1 MNFMFD
7 VYVGNTN
14 RPLSEAH
21 ANITLPATPYQL
33 LDAMDRL
40 QIKNP
45 EDEYYQIEDYYDCE
59 FLSSYL
65 HGKASL
71 TQLNTLSQKLSE
83 MEEWRKDALEGLLKM
98 DALKE
103 NRLPSIE
110 RVIDLAHSTDSCQ
123 VLYEARND
131 EQLGRFYA
139 ENGFIP
145 EVEDI
150 SDEVFEMLDFE
161 MLGRKMRTEENGV
174 FTQAGYIVC
183 TGELSEVAKDMDFQ
197 LKQPDY
203 TVLLEVSRGYFNDPT
218 DNCEKTILL
227 ELPIPREKRNEVPE
241 LLESASW
248 EELGFHVLDCAVPQ
262 AMDWIEEAG
271 DIEGI
276 ESFASDLKLL
286 QDEGSLTKYK
296 AVLKATQ
303 CGNYQTAVQLIETLD
318 AYLFSPRLD
327 SPEAIAKEELK
338 NYMDD
343 DVEQVLPYVNL
354 WGYGNALLEKFGS
367 ALTEYGLVDRADF
380 LPILENVGK
389 PEQDEIEM
397 SM

>member
-1 MNFMFD
+1 MNFIFE

-33 LDAMDRL
+33 LDVMGRL
-40 QIKNP
+40 QIEKP

-71 TQLNTLSQKLSE
+71 TQLNTLAQKLSE
-83 MEEWRKDALEGLLKM
+83 MEEWQKDALEGLLKM
-98 DALKE
+98 DALEE

-110 RVIDLAHSTDSCQ
+110 RVIDLAHSIDACQ

-145 EVEDI
+145 EVEKVP
-150 SDEVFEMLDFE
+150 DEIFDMLDFE
-161 MLGRKMRTEENGV
+161 MLGRKMRTAEGGV

-203 TVLLEVSRGYFNDPT
+203 TVLLKLAGWNEDRSGFEESKTALLKLPCGLDEMKAAIRVLGVTGLDQVGYR
-218 DNCEKTILL
+218 C
-227 ELPIPREKRNEVPE
+227 V
-241 LLESASW
+241 
-248 EELGFHVLDCAVPQ
+248 DCAFPQ
-262 AMDWIEEAG
+262 ARDWIEEADG
-271 DIEGI
+271 FGEI
-276 ESFASDLKLL
+276 ESFASALRLL
-286 QDEGSLTKYK
+286 QEEGSMTKYK

-303 CGNYQTAVQLIETLD
+303 CSDLQTAIQLLETLD
-318 AYLFSPRLD
+318 SYIYSPKLDTPEKIAADELRNYLG
-327 SPEAIAKEELK
+327 
-338 NYMDD
+338 D
-343 DVEQVLPYVNL
+343 DVGLLLPHVNL
-354 WGYGNALLEKFGS
+354 WGYGNAVIEHDGCV
-367 ALTEYGLVDRADF
+367 LTEYGLIDRSDG
-380 LPILENVGK
+380 LPVLENVGK
-389 PEQDEIEM
+389 PHQKGVEM
-397 SM
+397 TM

>member
-33 LDAMDRL
+33 LDAMGRL

-45 EDEYYQIEDYYDCE
+45 EDEYYQIEDYYDCK

-71 TQLNTLSQKLSE
+71 TQLNTLAQKLSE

-131 EQLGRFYA
+131 KQLGRFYA

-150 SDEVFEMLDFE
+150 SDEVFEMPTGFFCAASRREQRVISYGLLETFDTFCV
-161 MLGRKMRTEENGV
+161 MIKSTFPSMQSRRRRL
-174 FTQAGYIVC
+174 QAGA
-183 TGELSEVAKDMDFQ
+183 LS
-197 LKQPDY
+197 
-203 TVLLEVSRGYFNDPT
+203 
-218 DNCEKTILL
+218 IL
-227 ELPIPREKRNEVPE
+227 
-241 LLESASW
+241 
-248 EELGFHVLDCAVPQ
+248 GAVEP
-262 AMDWIEEAG
+262 
-271 DIEGI
+271 
-276 ESFASDLKLL
+276 SS
-286 QDEGSLTKYK
+286 T
-296 AVLKATQ
+296 
-303 CGNYQTAVQLIETLD
+303 
-318 AYLFSPRLD
+318 
-327 SPEAIAKEELK
+327 
-338 NYMDD
+338 
-343 DVEQVLPYVNL
+343 
-354 WGYGNALLEKFGS
+354 
-367 ALTEYGLVDRADF
+367 
-380 LPILENVGK
+380 
-389 PEQDEIEM
+389 
-397 SM
+397 

>member
-21 ANITLPATPYQL
+21 TNIPLPATPYQL
-33 LDAMDRL
+33 LDIMGRL
-40 QIKNP
+40 QIEKP

-65 HGKASL
+65 YGKTTL
-71 TQLNTLSQKLSE
+71 TQLNALAQKLSE
-83 MEEWRKDALEGLLKM
+83 LEEWQKDALEGLLKM

-110 RVIDLAHSTDSCQ
+110 RVIDLAHSTDACQ

-145 EVEDI
+145 VVEYVPDAI
-150 SDEVFEMLDFE
+150 FELLDFE
-161 MLGRKMRTEENGV
+161 MLGRKMRTEEGGV

-203 TVLLEVSRGYFNDPT
+203 TVLLKLAVLNKDYSGFDESRTSTLKLPSSLDDLRAAIKQLRVVSLEQVGYR
-218 DNCEKTILL
+218 C
-227 ELPIPREKRNEVPE
+227 
-241 LLESASW
+241 
-248 EELGFHVLDCAVPQ
+248 LDCAVPR
-262 AMDWIEEAG
+262 AMDWLDEASSLG
-271 DIEGI
+271 EI
-276 ESFASDLKLL
+276 ESFASDIKLL

-303 CGNYQTAVQLIETLD
+303 CEDLQTAVRLAETLD

-327 SPEAIAKEELK
+327 TAEAIAKEELK

-343 DVEQVLPYVNL
+343 DAERVLPYVDL
-354 WGYGNALLEKFGS
+354 RGYVNALIEQHGS

-389 PEQDEIEM
+389 PEQDTIEM
-397 SM
+397 TM